1 MLTVSP
7 NRPAR
12 VALIV
17 LLAAAGTAC
26 VPFGSLW
33 KKAPHAPP
41 PAPKPAPPPEAP
53 LAEAADHF
61 VVEPGSDVVGK
72 VQVTISRHE
81 DTLPDIA
88 RRFNVGY
95 EEIVRANPGVDPWL
109 PGEGTRIT
117 LPTRFVLPDAPR
129 RGVVINLAEMRLF
142 YYLPRKD
149 KHAPL
154 VVMTHPIGIGRVG
167 WSTPEG
173 RTRVTARV
181 KDPAWIPPVSVR
193 REHAEKGDPLPARVP
208 PGPDNPLGRH
218 ELRLALPG
226 YLIHGTNKPYGVGMR
241 VSHGCIRLY
250 PEDIAQLYD
259 KVPVG
264 TPVTIVNQPYLLGW
278 DGDVLYVQA
287 YGPLEDDDRNWE
299 HGPASLR
306 KKGERSKSPLWKR
319 IAAADATI
327 DWKLAREVAK
337 VPSGIPVP
345 VTSGHEA
352 TLAAIIGAAP
362 VVRNA
367 LPRGASWDG
376 NEDQYADQKDQKD
389 QKDEKGPKQG
399 KESKELLS
407 ERAPPAKESAAH

>member
-1 MLTVSP
+1 MLTPSP

-12 VALIV
+12 VALII
-17 LLAAAGTAC
+17 LLAAASAAC

-33 KKAPHAPP
+33 KKTPHAPP

-53 LAEAADHF
+53 LAEAMDHF
-61 VVEPGSDVVGK
+61 VVAPGSDLVGK
-72 VQVTISRHE
+72 VQVTISRKE

-154 VVMTHPIGIGRVG
+154 EVMTHPIGIGRVG

-173 RTRVTARV
+173 QTRVVARI

-193 REHAEKGDPLPARVP
+193 REHAENGDPLPARVP

-226 YLIHGTNKPYGVGMR
+226 YLMHGTNKPYGVGMR

-250 PEDIAQLYD
+250 PEDIAQLFD
-259 KVPVG
+259 KVPIG

-287 YGPLEDDDRNWE
+287 YSPLEDDDRNWE

-306 KKGERSKSPLWKR
+306 KKGMKSKSPLWKR
-319 IAAADATI
+319 IAAADASI
-327 DWKLAREVAK
+327 DWKLARDVSK
-337 VPSGIPVP
+337 LPSGIPIP
-345 VTSGHEA
+345 VTTGHEV
-352 TLAAIIGAAP
+352 TLAAILAAAP

-376 NEDQYADQKDQKD
+376 NEDQYADQKDGTDTKD
-389 QKDEKGPKQG
+389 PKDPKQG
-399 KESKELLS
+399 KDSKELLS
-407 ERAPPAKESAAH
+407 ERAPPAKEPAAH

>member
-1 MLTVSP
+1 MSTVNP

-12 VALIV
+12 IALVV
-17 LLAAAGTAC
+17 LLAAASAAC

-33 KKAPHAPP
+33 KKTPHAPP
-41 PAPKPAPPPEAP
+41 PAPKPVPPPEAP

-72 VQVTISRHE
+72 VQVTISRKE

-142 YYLPRKD
+142 YYPPRKD
-149 KHAPL
+149 KRAPL
-154 VVMTHPIGIGRVG
+154 EVMTHPIGIGRVG

-173 RTRVTARV
+173 RTRVTARI

-193 REHAEKGDPLPARVP
+193 KEHAENGDPLPARVP

-250 PEDIAQLYD
+250 PEDIAQLFD

-264 TPVTIVNQPYLLGW
+264 TLVTIVNQPYVLGW

-306 KKGERSKSPLWKR
+306 KKGEKSKSPLWKR
-319 IAAADATI
+319 ITAADAAI
-327 DWKLAREVAK
+327 DWKLARDVAK
-337 VPSGIPVP
+337 VPSGIPIP
-345 VTSGHEA
+345 VTTGHAA
-352 TLAAIIGAAP
+352 TLAAIVGAAP

-367 LPRGASWDG
+367 LPKGASWDG
-376 NEDQYADQKDQKD
+376 NEDQYAEQKD
-389 QKDEKGPKQG
+389 QKDEKGPAQG
-399 KESKELLS
+399 KDSKELLS
-407 ERAPPAKESAAH
+407 ERAPPTKEPAAH